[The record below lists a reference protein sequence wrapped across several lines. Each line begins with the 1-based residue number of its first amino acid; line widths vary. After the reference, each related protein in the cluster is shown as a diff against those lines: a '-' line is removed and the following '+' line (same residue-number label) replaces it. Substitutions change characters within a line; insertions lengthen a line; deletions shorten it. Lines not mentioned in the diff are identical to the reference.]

1 LREGM
6 PRSQASRQVAKT
18 LNLSRREV
26 YQLALALSLG

>member
-1 LREGM
+1 M
-6 PRSQASRQVAKT
+6 RSQASRQVAKT